1 MGRKPLP
8 LDLDHLISRY
18 HAGESIRELAVA
30 FAASPGAITRA
41 LARNGVPRRSAAE
54 DTRLMLARQTP
65 EARTARADAASRT
78 KLGQH
83 IDGEQ
88 IAREYLAG
96 DSLLAL
102 TTRYGVSGDALRRI
116 LTRAGIDIRTR
127 AEAQVLRAAAEDPEA
142 KAARY
147 RLSSASLQGRVM
159 SQESLAA
166 RALSNQD
173 TQRLVG
179 RHERDI
185 GDLLRTVGLQVRPQL
200 AVGRYNL
207 DLAVGEHLALEV
219 HTSRHSP
226 NMVNRAATPKRR
238 VHDLTEQ
245 GWRLLYLWC
254 PDGINPEDCDQ
265 VITLAEVLSP
275 LPPTVAQQLVVR
287 CHGYPPALGRPRND
301 QRAVIPAAGGGDH
314 PDG

>member
-1 MGRKPLP
+1 
-8 LDLDHLISRY
+8 
-18 HAGESIRELAVA
+18 
-30 FAASPGAITRA
+30 
-41 LARNGVPRRSAAE
+41 
-54 DTRLMLARQTP
+54 MLARQTP
-65 EARTARADAASRT
+65 EARAARADATSRT

-88 IAREYLAG
+88 VTRDYLAG
-96 DSLLAL
+96 DSLVTLSG
-102 TTRYGVSGDALRRI
+102 RYGASGDALRRI
-116 LTRAGIDIRTR
+116 LSKAGIDTRTR
-127 AEAQVLRAAAEDPEA
+127 AEAQVLRAAAENPEA
-142 KAARY
+142 KATRY
-147 RLSSASLQGRVM
+147 RLSSASLTGRVM
-159 SQESLAA
+159 SQDSLAA

-179 RHERDI
+179 RHEPEVC
-185 GDLLRTVGLQVRPQL
+185 DLLRSVGLQVRPQL

-207 DLAVGEHLALEV
+207 DLAVGEHLAVEV
-219 HTSRHSP
+219 HTSRHAP
-226 NMVNRAATPKRR
+226 NLVNRAATPKRR
-238 VHDLTEQ
+238 VNDLTEQ

-265 VITLAEVLSP
+265 VVTLAQILSP

-301 QRAVIPAAGGGDH
+301 QRPVIPAAGGGDH